1 MKENYKTIK
10 CFVECETLWFIEW
23 TLKNNKRWDR
33 TTDESTLLTCLL
45 IVNDNIRRQPARKR
59 YKFIGNE
66 IKS

>member
-10 CFVECETLWFIEW
+10 CFVECETFVVYWVNIEKQW
-23 TLKNNKRWDR
+23 WDR

-66 IKS
+66 IKL

>member
-1 MKENYKTIK
+1 MEL
-10 CFVECETLWFIEW
+10 LWFIEW

-45 IVNDNIRRQPARKR
+45 IVNDNTRRQPARKR

-66 IKS
+66 IKL